1 MFDQISTTQSGAVIT
16 GELLNNLLPILPAG
30 NYQDK
35 LIQAIAFSIIT
46 GVWDGFNKIAS
57 SNDEYLLDILDQHDA
72 DFINDAKK

>member
-46 GVWDGFNKIAS
+46 GV
-57 SNDEYLLDILDQHDA
+57 
-72 DFINDAKK
+72 